1 MLNSTWQKHGKRR
14 LWACEPPFKG
24 LAVKWTEEIILV
36 DQMDS
41 DTQTQLV
48 FDTTGY
54 EIIPFFSHSETKKD
68 ENMNELCQERISY
81 VWEECMLWTAKW
93 SDGIWIESDF
103 WKAGETSYI
112 LTIPTR
118 SSVASCPKA

>member
-54 EIIPFFSHSETKKD
+54 EIIPFFPTQKQKRMKIW
-68 ENMNELCQERISY
+68 MNSAKREYLTYEKNACYELPSG
-81 VWEECMLWTAKW
+81 VMVF
-93 SDGIWIESDF
+93 G
-103 WKAGETSYI
+103 
-112 LTIPTR
+112 
-118 SSVASCPKA
+118 